1 MNIPHEHM
9 AASIIDYLC
18 QMADDDVDAILS
30 KAKQVG
36 PDAVATAMISEN
48 GCFLYAV
55 QKETLFD
62 HFERSGCPNV
72 DFSCIRGCFPLLV
85 TNGAATLMVQI
96 EADDTS
102 QTWRRT
108 LN

>member
-1 MNIPHEHM
+1 MNKSHEHM
-9 AASIIDYLC
+9 AAEIIDHLC
-18 QMADDDVDAILS
+18 RLADSDVDAILS

-48 GCFLYAV
+48 GCSLYAV
-55 QKETLFD
+55 PKETLFD
-62 HFERSGCPNV
+62 HFERSGCPDV
-72 DFSCIRGCFPLLV
+72 DFSCTRGCFPLLV
-85 TNGAATLMVQI
+85 TNGAATLMFQI

-102 QTWRRT
+102 QTWRKT

>member
-9 AASIIDYLC
+9 AANIIDYLC

-36 PDAVATAMISEN
+36 PHAVATA
-48 GCFLYAV
+48 V
-55 QKETLFD
+55 PKETLVD
-62 HFERSGCPNV
+62 HFERSGCPDV
-72 DFSCIRGCFPLLV
+72 DFSCTRGCFPLLV
-85 TNGAATLMVQI
+85 TNGAATLMFQI

-102 QTWRRT
+102 QTWRRR